1 MRTIKL
7 LFADDEAPARN
18 RLRELLNDIENIE
31 IVGEASNGKEAV
43 ELAASCKP
51 DVMLLDIR
59 MPLMDG
65 IEAAQHAQKLE
76 PKPHIIFTTAFDAY
90 AMKAFDINAID
101 YLLKP
106 IRVERLQT
114 AINKA
119 QALMPK
125 QLTALIPL
133 QKMRSHLSIHERGR
147 VLLIPI
153 EQIIYLRAE
162 LKYVTVRTLER
173 EFLIEESLTFL
184 ETEFGERFIRLHRN
198 ALVAVNFIA
207 GYEKHA
213 ISSDL
218 AIDQTNENLAQFT
231 SQHTDATN
239 NLTSNLTNGLTI
251 KAPRELHWVAVLKGI
266 PDVIIVSRRQQHI
279 IRKA

>member
-1 MRTIKL
+1 MRTLKI

-31 IVGEASNGKEAV
+31 IVAEASNGKEAV
-43 ELAASCKP
+43 ELAEKTKP
-51 DVMLLDIR
+51 NIMLLDIR

-106 IRVERLQT
+106 IRLERLQT
-114 AINKA
+114 AIDKA

-125 QLTALIPL
+125 QLAAIIPL

-147 VLLIPI
+147 VLLVPI
-153 EQIIYLRAE
+153 ENVIYLRAE

-173 EFLIEESLTFL
+173 EFLIEDSLTTL
-184 ETEFGERFIRLHRN
+184 ETEFGKRFIRLHRN
-198 ALVAVNFIA
+198 CLVANSFIT
-207 GYEKHA
+207 GYEKRGVNNYLD
-213 ISSDL
+213 SGKTSES
-218 AIDQTNENLAQFT
+218 TAQLPN
-231 SQHTDATN
+231 QQVNATD
-239 NLTSNLTNGLTI
+239 GLTI
-251 KAPRELHWVAVLKGI
+251 ETPRDLHWVAVLKGI